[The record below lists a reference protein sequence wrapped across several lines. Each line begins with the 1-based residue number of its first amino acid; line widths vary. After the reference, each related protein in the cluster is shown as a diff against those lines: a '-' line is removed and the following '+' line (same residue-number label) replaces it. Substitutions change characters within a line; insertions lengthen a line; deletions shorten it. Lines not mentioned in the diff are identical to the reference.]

1 MRIFAAP
8 IMAIIFIGWVCYLIF
23 KKDVKKH
30 KNEIFAGFVFIAVWA
45 VIYVASFFVN

>member
-8 IMAIIFIGWVCYLIF
+8 IMAIIFIGWVGYLIF

-30 KNEIFAGFVFIAVWA
+30 RNEIFAGFVFIVVWA
-45 VIYVASFFVN
+45 VIYAASFYIN